1 MNNQL
6 NEGTF
11 IFKDIET
18 DEIIF
23 MVNATETI
31 EINESH
37 TEPEP
42 IPTYIKKLPPL
53 TFTCN
58 VGYWNTRALLSLITG
73 QHITN
78 NWLKMHGGVMT
89 RKGKGRK
96 SNRRKTQHET

>member
-23 MVNATETI
+23 MVDAAETI
-31 EINESH
+31 EINESY

-53 TFTCN
+53 TFT
-58 VGYWNTRALLSLITG
+58 
-73 QHITN
+73 
-78 NWLKMHGGVMT
+78 
-89 RKGKGRK
+89 
-96 SNRRKTQHET
+96 